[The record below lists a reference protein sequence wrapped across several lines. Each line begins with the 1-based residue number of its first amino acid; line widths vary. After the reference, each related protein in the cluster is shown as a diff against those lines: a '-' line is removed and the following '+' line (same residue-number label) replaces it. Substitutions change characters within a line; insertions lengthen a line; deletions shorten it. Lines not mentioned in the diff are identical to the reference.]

1 MIADAMVDN
10 SELELQLGADMD
22 EATRMACVKLASLKS
37 VVFCT
42 AEELASRLETG
53 EYTHRMFHALA
64 SHPKHS
70 HPKQSLLQIVMPDE
84 DKMRIVCEHACRT
97 CAEPHVD
104 LNLRV
109 HEAAQN
115 STAREQGFGYY
126 FPALHTYVSE
136 CYRRSRRMGMNESH
150 CSWTQDGMQLLAD
163 YMNCIRTRRVRHSSK
178 YAQSTVQA
186 MNYFHWTLQNHNP
199 GGRRAWISFFRRD
212 LPRSKR
218 FGAKARPLM
227 AARLAANVLLKRQ
240 VELSFLDWAE
250 DSNVYAPK
258 VEDCKMQAPAGL
270 RAAFEADAE
279 RKASDIRLA

>member
-1 MIADAMVDN
+1 MIADAVVDN
-10 SELELQLGADMD
+10 SELELELGADMD
-22 EATRMACVKLASLKS
+22 NAARMRCVTVLQS
-37 VVFCT
+37 VFYCT

-64 SHPKHS
+64 SHPK
-70 HPKQSLLQIVMPDE
+70 QSLLQKVMPNE

-104 LNLRV
+104 LNLRAYRV
-109 HEAAQN
+109 
-115 STAREQGFGYY
+115 SPDDSVVRELGYDFF
-126 FPALHTYVSE
+126 FPPLHTYITE
-136 CYRRSRRMGMNESH
+136 CHRRSRSMGMDETH
-150 CSWTQDGMQLLAD
+150 CSWTQDGLQLLAD
-163 YMNCIRTRRVRHSSK
+163 YMWQRRGSMRIEDCAARGASL
-178 YAQSTVQA
+178 QA
-186 MNYFHWTLQNHNP
+186 INFFRVALARYTP
-199 GGRRAWISFFRRD
+199 GGRRAWRYFYRKK
-212 LPRSKR
+212 LALKQR

-227 AARLAANVLLKRQ
+227 AARLAANVLLKHQ
-240 VELSFLDWAE
+240 AELSFLDWAE